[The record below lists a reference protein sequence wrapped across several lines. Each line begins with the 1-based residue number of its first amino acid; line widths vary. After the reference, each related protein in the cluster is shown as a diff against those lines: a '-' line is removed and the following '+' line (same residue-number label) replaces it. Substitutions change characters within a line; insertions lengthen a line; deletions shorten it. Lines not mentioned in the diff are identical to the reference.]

1 MFNLRHITKTIIFV
15 FGVFFCGMLAAQGNS
30 RLVAVLEPVGNDASV
45 TPLNKRSVRGTLE
58 EFITK
63 SRDYK
68 AVDRARTNAIL
79 EEHSFQRN
87 GMVDKDKVQEIGK
100 MLGAN
105 FVFVSELYKEG
116 GFINISISLID
127 AGTGVLAGARSKMM
141 EGDNPMAIQNLVEEM
156 ASDLLGVESQKQ
168 KEARE
173 QAETKKN
180 RRHN

>member
-1 MFNLRHITKTIIFV
+1 M
-15 FGVFFCGMLAAQGNS
+15 FGVFFCGALAAQENS
-30 RLVAVLEPVGNDASV
+30 RLVAVLEPTGNAGV
-45 TPLNKRSVRGTLE
+45 TALNKRSVRNKLE
-58 EFITK
+58 EFITR

-68 AVDRARTNAIL
+68 AVDRVRTNQIL
-79 EEHSFQRN
+79 TEHSFQRN
-87 GMVDKDKVQEIGK
+87 GMVDNSKVQEIGK
-100 MLGAN
+100 QLGAN
-105 FVFVSELYKEG
+105 FVFVSELHKEG
-116 GFINISISLID
+116 GYIDISISLID

-180 RRHN
+180 WRHD